1 MIDSGKN
8 RFGIKMKRSAPK
20 KHFLELL
27 HTVEASGWIKIPALR
42 GIWVDLLILLMLSC
56 LGFGFTLYANQ
67 FIAPLQTKVDINL
80 SPSHLPKYAFFSLSR
95 VCLAYIVSFIFSL
108 VWGYW
113 SAKDRKAEKFLI
125 PLLDVFQSIPILGF
139 MPGLVLALVAF
150 FPITNEGLELA
161 AILMI
166 FTSQAWNM
174 AFGVYHSIR
183 TIPQEQM
190 QCATFYRFTGFQRF
204 RWLELPCSAISL
216 IWNSMMS
223 VAGGWFF
230 LMLSEAFRLG
240 SKDFRLPGLGSY
252 MSVAADQGNIPAMC
266 YAIAAMFIL
275 ILILDQLVWR
285 PLIVWSQKFRFE
297 AISSTFLAQSWFLN
311 LLKSSFL
318 ISKIHAF
325 KIRLKIP
332 EFKAALALWI
342 SRVGLLTLLGL
353 MAVACFHLA
362 YQLKGMTLD
371 HWILLFQRLGL
382 TFGRVMLCLIIST
395 LVAVPLGL
403 MIGLSKTASSKL
415 ETLLQIAASFPGSLL
430 FPALLWFFSLM
441 KISLGFGS
449 VVLMLAG
456 TGWYVLFNVIAG
468 VNAIPSDLKEVA
480 KSFHYSR
487 LQRFRWLHVP
497 GIFPYLMTG
506 IVTASGGAWNVSIV
520 AEYISYNGQVR
531 MTPGI
536 GSSISLAAQEGDIPL
551 LIASVLVMVF
561 VVALWNYQVWL
572 RLYHYSEKRFS
583 LNY

>member
-1 MIDSGKN
+1 
-8 RFGIKMKRSAPK
+8 MKRVAPK
-20 KHFLELL
+20 KHFLEVI
-27 HTVEASGWIKIPALR
+27 HTVAISNWIKIPFLKGRWAD
-42 GIWVDLLILLMLSC
+42 VFILLLLAF
-56 LGFGFTLYANQ
+56 LGFGFILYAKQ
-67 FIAPLQTKVDINL
+67 FAAPLQTKVDINL

-95 VCLAYIVSFIFSL
+95 VCLAYLVSFVFSL
-108 VWGYW
+108 IWGYW
-113 SAKDRKAEKFLI
+113 SAKDRKAEKVLI

-150 FPITNEGLELA
+150 FPMTNEGLELA

-190 QCATFYRFTGFQRF
+190 QCAAFYKFTGFQRF

-216 IWNSMMS
+216 IWNSIMS

-252 MSVAADQGNIPAMC
+252 ISVAADQGDILAMC
-266 YAIAAMFIL
+266 YAIVMMIL
-275 ILILDQLVWR
+275 LIILLDQLVWR

-297 AISSTFLAQSWFLN
+297 AISSTSPAESWFLN
-311 LLKSSFL
+311 VLKSSFL
-318 ISKIHAF
+318 ISQAHAFFLSF

-332 EFKAALALWI
+332 EFKASLALWI
-342 SRVGLLTLLGL
+342 SRIGLVTLLCL
-353 MAVACFHLA
+353 IAVACFYLFD
-362 YQLKGMTLD
+362 QLKGVTLD
-371 HWILLFQRLGL
+371 QWLLLFQRLGL
-382 TFGRVMLCLIIST
+382 TFGRVMLCLVIST
-395 LVAVPLGL
+395 LLAVPIGL
-403 MIGLSKTASSKL
+403 MIGLSKTLSSKL
-415 ETLLQIAASFPGSLL
+415 EPILQVAASFPGSLL
-430 FPALLWFFSLM
+430 FPALLWFFSLT

-449 VVLMLAG
+449 VILMLAG

-468 VNAIPSDLKEVA
+468 VNAIPSDLREVA
-480 KSFHYSR
+480 KSFQYSR
-487 LQRFRWLHVP
+487 LQRFRWLHIP
-497 GIFPYLMTG
+497 GIFPYLLTG

-536 GSSISLAAQEGDIPL
+536 GSSISLAAQEGNIPF

>member
-1 MIDSGKN
+1 
-8 RFGIKMKRSAPK
+8 MKRSAPK
-20 KHFLELL
+20 KQFLEVL
-27 HTVEASGWIKIPALR
+27 HPLKTCHWIKIPSLK
-42 GIWVDLLILLMLSC
+42 GIWADLLILLILSF
-56 LGFGFTLYANQ
+56 LGWGFTLYVNQ
-67 FIAPLQTKVDINL
+67 FIAPLQTKVAINL
-80 SPSHLPKYAFFSLSR
+80 SPIHLPKYAFFSLSR
-95 VCLAYIVSFIFSL
+95 VCLAYLFSFIFS
-108 VWGYW
+108 VIWGYW
-113 SAKDRKAEKFLI
+113 SARDRKAEKFLI

-183 TIPQEQM
+183 IIPQEQM
-190 QCATFYRFTGFQRF
+190 QCATFYKFTGFQRF

-216 IWNSMMS
+216 IWNSIMS

-252 MSVAADQGNIPAMC
+252 MSVAADQGDIPAMC
-266 YAIAAMFIL
+266 YAIAAMI
-275 ILILDQLVWR
+275 IVIIILDQLVWR

-297 AISSTFLAQSWFLN
+297 AISSKSLAESWFLN
-311 LLKSSFL
+311 VLKGSFL
-318 ISKIHAF
+318 LSKVHAF
-325 KIRLKIP
+325 FRSFKIQLKIP
-332 EFKAALALWI
+332 EFKATLALSI
-342 SRVGLLTLLGL
+342 SRIGLLILLLLLGS
-353 MAVACFHLA
+353 ACFHLVH
-362 YQLKGMTLD
+362 QLKGVTPD
-371 HWILLFQRLGL
+371 QWILLMQRLGL

-403 MIGLSKTASSKL
+403 MIGLSKTLSSKL
-415 ETLLQIAASFPGSLL
+415 EPILQIAASFPGSLL
-430 FPALLWFFSLM
+430 FPALLWFFSLT

-449 VVLMLAG
+449 VILMLAG

-487 LQRFRWLHVP
+487 IQRFRWLDVP

-536 GSSISLAAQEGDIPL
+536 GSSINLAAQEGDIPL
-551 LIASVLVMVF
+551 LIASVLVMVS

>member
-1 MIDSGKN
+1 
-8 RFGIKMKRSAPK
+8 MKRSLSK
-20 KHFLELL
+20 KHFLEVIHALAPSKKL
-27 HTVEASGWIKIPALR
+27 TIPTFKGRWA
-42 GIWVDLLILLMLSC
+42 DLFIFILLTF
-56 LGFGFTLYANQ
+56 LGFGFFVYAKQ
-67 FIAPLQTKVDINL
+67 FTAPLQTKVVIDL
-80 SPSHLPKYAFFSLSR
+80 SLTHLPKYAFFSLSR
-95 VCLAYIVSFIFSL
+95 VCLAYIVSFVFSL

-113 SAKDRKAEKFLI
+113 SAKDHRAEKILI

-150 FPITNEGLELA
+150 FPVTNEGLELA

-183 TIPQEQM
+183 TIPQEQV

-216 IWNSMMS
+216 IWNSIMS

-240 SKDFRLPGLGSY
+240 NKDFRLPGLGSY
-252 MSVAADQGNIPAMC
+252 MSVAADQGNISAMC
-266 YAIAAMFIL
+266 YAIATMIL
-275 ILILDQLVWR
+275 LIILLDQLVWR

-297 AISSTFLAQSWFLN
+297 SISSTSPAESWFLN
-311 LLKSSFL
+311 VLKSSFL
-318 ISKIHAF
+318 ISKVHTFFRSF
-325 KIRLKIP
+325 KMQLKIP
-332 EFKAALALWI
+332 EFKEALALWI
-342 SRVGLLTLLGL
+342 SRVGLFFLLLLLGT
-353 MAVACFHLA
+353 ACFHLA
-362 YQLKGMTLD
+362 YQLKGVTFD
-371 HWILLFQRLGL
+371 QWVLLFQRLGL

-395 LVAVPLGL
+395 LIAVPLGL
-403 MIGLSKTASSKL
+403 MIGLSKTLSSKL
-415 ETLLQIAASFPGSLL
+415 EPILQVAASFPGSLL
-430 FPALLWFFSLM
+430 FPALLWFFSLI

-449 VVLMLAG
+449 VILMLAG

-520 AEYISYNGQVR
+520 AEYISYKGQVR

-536 GSSISLAAQEGDIPL
+536 GSSINLAAQEGDIPL